1 MHEHDPAH
9 AHGHGHAHG
18 PSASLSRPEQ
28 RRRLAWTLALA
39 AAYMVAEVVGGFW
52 TGSLALLADAGHM
65 LSDVAALALSLVALW
80 LAERPA
86 PVARTFG
93 YRRSEILAAL
103 ANGTALVVVAI
114 FILIE
119 AWERSAAPPEV
130 LGLPMLAIATGGLL
144 VNILGLFLLHGGR
157 DASLNLRGAW
167 LHLLSDALGSVGAM
181 TAGLCVWLFGWTLA
195 DPIASAV
202 IAVLVLASA
211 WTLLRETVDVLL
223 ESAPRHLDVDE
234 IGRELRNTAGVASV
248 HDLHVWT
255 ITSGMVSLSC
265 HVACRDDTPPA
276 TLLGE
281 LQDLLRE
288 RFGIEHGT
296 IQVGP
301 RNFEESVEVC

>member
-1 MHEHDPAH
+1 MHDHGSAH
-9 AHGHGHAHG
+9 ADAHG
-18 PSASLSRPEQ
+18 PSPALSRPEQ

-39 AAYMVAEVVGGFW
+39 ATYMVAEVIGGLW

-93 YRRSEILAAL
+93 YRRTEILAAL

-114 FILIE
+114 FILLE

-144 VNILGLFLLHGGR
+144 VNLLGLLFLHSGR
-157 DASLNLRGAW
+157 DSSLNLRGAW
-167 LHLLSDALGSVGAM
+167 LHVLSDALGSVGAM
-181 TAGLCVWLFGWTLA
+181 TAGLCIWLFGWSLA

-211 WTLLRETVDVLL
+211 WTLLKETVDVLL
-223 ESAPRHLDVDE
+223 ESAPGHLDVDE
-234 IGRELRNTAGVASV
+234 ISQALENASGVASV

-265 HVACRDDTPPA
+265 HVACRDDAPPSA
-276 TLLGE
+276 LLGE
-281 LQDLLRE
+281 LQRLLQD
-288 RFGIEHGT
+288 RFGIEHVT
-296 IQVGP
+296 LQIEP
-301 RNFEESVEVC
+301 RGFEESVAVCSVC

>member
-1 MHEHDPAH
+1 MPDH
-9 AHGHGHAHG
+9 AHAHG
-18 PSASLSRPEQ
+18 PSESLSRPEQ
-28 RRRLAWTLALA
+28 RRRLAWTLVLA
-39 AAYMVAEVVGGFW
+39 ATYMVAEVAGGLW

-93 YRRSEILAAL
+93 YRRTEILAAL
-103 ANGTALVVVAI
+103 ANGTTLVVVAI

-119 AWERSAAPPEV
+119 AWERSAAPPQV

-144 VNILGLFLLHGGR
+144 VNLLGLMLLHGGR
-157 DASLNLRGAW
+157 DSSLNLRGAW

-181 TAGLCVWLFGWTLA
+181 TAGLCVWLFGWSLA

-223 ESAPRHLDVDE
+223 ESAPGHLDVDE
-234 IGRELRNTAGVASV
+234 ISQVLASAGGVASV

-265 HVACRDDTPPA
+265 HVACHDDTPP
-276 TLLGE
+276 TELLGE
-281 LQDLLRE
+281 LQGLLHD
-288 RFGIEHGT
+288 RFDIEHVT
-296 IQVGP
+296 LQIEP
-301 RNFEESVEVC
+301 RDFEESVKVC